1 MQPFPSAMERLRD
14 GRLLHAVVL
23 VVRFVSLGDG
33 SPVADVAVQ
42 GEIPGG
48 AEQVWIAA
56 SPVDVAQVE
65 VQVEVAELAAIPDG
79 AAAPVSILV
88 EAAARVSILVEAA
101 AQVEFLVEVAVP
113 VAILDGVAQASVR
126 AEFLAAAARVAS
138 RVWVVR
144 AVFPV
149 EVALGVLPV

>member
-56 SPVDVAQVE
+56 APVDVAQVE

-79 AAAPVSILV
+79 AAAPVAILV
-88 EAAARVSILVEAA
+88 EVGAGLDSGRGCAGFGAGRVSGRGCSGRVSGLGCAGRVSGRGCAGC
-101 AQVEFLVEVAVP
+101 VAG
-113 VAILDGVAQASVR
+113 LDSAG
-126 AEFLAAAARVAS
+126 RVSGLGCAG
-138 RVWVVR
+138 RVSGR
-144 AVFPV
+144 
-149 EVALGVLPV
+149 G

>member
-1 MQPFPSAMERLRD
+1 MERLRD

-42 GEIPGG
+42 GEIPDD
-48 AEQVWIAA
+48 AERVGIAA
-56 SPVDVAQVE
+56 APVDVTQVE
-65 VQVEVAELAAIPDG
+65 VPDGVAELAAIPDEVAG
-79 AAAPVSILV
+79 RASIR
-88 EAAARVSILVEAA
+88 AWAA

-138 RVWVVR
+138 RV
-144 AVFPV
+144 
-149 EVALGVLPV
+149 